1 MNVKYRILVVVSL
14 IILSL
19 LSYKLS
25 LIIINS
31 NISLPKPA
39 LKYTLHRDIIYKNTP
54 ENILLKLDIYQ
65 PEKPTDT

>member
-1 MNVKYRILVVVSL
+1 MDNLFSFKFLNAQQV
-14 IILSL
+14 
-19 LSYKLS
+19 
-25 LIIINS
+25 NS

-65 PEKPTDT
+65 SKKLTGT